1 MAKHKRG
8 RDSSRLWQGYIPEEV
23 ESLEDEVTE
32 EVEQD
37 VDSDETD
44 LVTDCFQG
52 NPFSYLDGFPI
63 NDDLD

>member
-1 MAKHKRG
+1 MARHKRG

-23 ESLEDEVTE
+23 EGLESEVTE
-32 EVEQD
+32 NEEVEEN
-37 VDSDETD
+37 SDETD
-44 LVTDCFQG
+44 LVTDCFQR